1 MKLERSNSE
10 RRGGGGRVVNDV
22 GGLDFNTID
31 QSEHELTFYEKR
43 VDAMLMV
50 LVGNSVFRVDAL
62 RRAIESYAEQ
72 EYDGIPYYD
81 RWMKAI
87 RDLLIEQ
94 EVLDADAIE
103 VRISE
108 VCDRL
113 EKEGLEVDRAPVV

>member
-94 EVLDADAIE
+94 EVLNADAIE

>member
-108 VCDRL
+108 VRDRL

>member
-22 GGLDFNTID
+22 GGLHFNTID

-50 LVGNSVFRVDAL
+50 LVGNSVFRIDAL

>member
-22 GGLDFNTID
+22 GGLDFNAID

>member
-22 GGLDFNTID
+22 GGLDFNAID

-72 EYDGIPYYD
+72 EYDGISYYD